1 MATYTLTADIHCSF
15 PSWVFDK
22 HNKKFQDTK
31 YRIYIN
37 NELMVERSWIW
48 GNNKFI
54 REELIIEV
62 EPGSICNLKLEP
74 VVLNIA
80 QAKFDIT
87 NLTKNKLPY
96 NSTRSNLEL
105 SFII

>member
-1 MATYTLTADIHCSF
+1 MAIYTLTADIHCSL
-15 PSWVFDK
+15 PKWVFDDN
-22 HNKKFQDTK
+22 NKKFQDTK

-37 NELMVERSWIW
+37 HELMTERSWIW
-48 GNNKFI
+48 GNNKFV

-62 EPGSICNLKLEP
+62 EPGSICNLRLEP
-74 VVLNIA
+74 VVFNIA

-87 NLTKNKLPY
+87 NLTKNKLSY
-96 NSTRSNLEL
+96 NSTKSDLEL